1 MPSAL
6 LLSPAV
12 PPSPPPFGILRSWP
26 RSPAVWWRQSAL
38 ATAMHAVA
46 NRSQLD
52 QVAEII
58 TPGEADI

>member
-1 MPSAL
+1 MPSTL
-6 LLSPAV
+6 LLSPPLR
-12 PPSPPPFGILRSWP
+12 PPRRWYLRSWP

-38 ATAMHAVA
+38 TTAMHAVA